1 MKELI
6 ITQSKS
12 AGKNTKTIVR
22 REDKYFSGMS
32 AGVNGMKLQIV
43 VNHNYNIDKDY
54 YVSQVTLNDFRPIN
68 KLNYKKA
75 MQFIL
80 SAAKNGRVP
89 TAKQLKLVENQLA
102 SIHCTA
108 TLPNEESF
116 TGKID
121 LKGTVGL
128 WLEDWKLGNSEY
140 DSVEDKTQLWVNFAV
155 VLGELGGLKGKGTM
169 FRSFESKY

>member
-6 ITQSKS
+6 ITKTQSE
-12 AGKNTKTIVR
+12 GKITKTIV
-22 REDKYFSGMS
+22 EGNSKFFSGMS
-32 AGVNGMKLQIV
+32 AGVNGMKLKLV
-43 VNHNYNIDKDY
+43 VNHNYNISKSH
-54 YVSQVTLNDFRPIN
+54 YVSQVILNDFRPVN

-108 TLPNEESF
+108 ILPNEEKLAA
-116 TGKID
+116 KID

-155 VLGELGGLKGKGTM
+155 VLGELNALKGKGTM
-169 FRSFESKY
+169 FQAFESKY